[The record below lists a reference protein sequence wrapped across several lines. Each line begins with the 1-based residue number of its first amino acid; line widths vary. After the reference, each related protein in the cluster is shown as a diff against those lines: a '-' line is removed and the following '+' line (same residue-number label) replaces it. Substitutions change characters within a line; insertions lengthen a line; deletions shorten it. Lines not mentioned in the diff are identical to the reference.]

1 MRDSSQES
9 LSRTHERHTGTDPE
23 RLAQAARAHIHT
35 PPADVREHHAIHI
48 EDPDHSRPRAA
59 LAPLLLVHQRTVT
72 AVSKMVTEVSHSTR
86 LTQVLAPASAG
97 LRPWLFRHVVT
108 CATASSSARG
118 WVTGSALPP
127 QARAPSPLTPLLAAQ
142 MSNETSLIPH
152 RHLCPA
158 ASSKRAL
165 ARCRMS
171 VMAMQ

>member
-1 MRDSSQES
+1 METNPRSPFQKHTRDTQAQILRDSHRPRS
-9 LSRTHERHTGTDPE
+9 
-23 RLAQAARAHIHT
+23 HIHT

-48 EDPDHSRPRAA
+48 EDLDHSRPRAA

-97 LRPWLFRHVVT
+97 LRPWLLRHINT
-108 CATASSSARG
+108 CATASPSARG

-127 QARAPSPLTPLLAAQ
+127 QARAPSPPTPLLPAQ
-142 MSNETSLIPH
+142 MSNETPLIPH

-158 ASSKRAL
+158 ASSTRAL